1 MHACY
6 KSAVI
11 KTINRS
17 NVYVFFKYSKLP
29 GGVYNFHPLV
39 SQVSDMVIK
48 LKLTPMLLLD
58 KR

>member
-11 KTINRS
+11 KTINPS
-17 NVYVFFKYSKLP
+17 NVHVFFKYSKLP
-29 GGVYNFHPLV
+29 GGVYNLHPLI